1 MGDVTSSILDLHD
14 SEIARMGDVIGKLN
28 HLQGKAINLEAFRK
42 SVIERFE
49 DIGFKVVVKVYD
61 TNQDGLF
68 AFDIDIVERL
78 EGTFD
83 PDRQVHEVTHDY
95 LGLGES
101 GVIKTEENASGLH
114 VVGGHHGHGGKNGHR
129 H

>member
-1 MGDVTSSILDLHD
+1 MGDVTSNVLDLHD
-14 SEIARMGDVIGKLN
+14 SEIARMGEVISKLN

-49 DIGFKVVVKVYD
+49 DIGFRVVVKVYD

-68 AFDIDIVERL
+68 AFDIEIVERL

-83 PDRQVHEVTHDY
+83 PDRQVHELTNDY
-95 LGLGES
+95 LGLGEG
-101 GVIKTEENASGLH
+101 GVIKTQEGPSGLH
-114 VVGGHHGHGGKNGHR
+114 AVNGHGHGAHGHK